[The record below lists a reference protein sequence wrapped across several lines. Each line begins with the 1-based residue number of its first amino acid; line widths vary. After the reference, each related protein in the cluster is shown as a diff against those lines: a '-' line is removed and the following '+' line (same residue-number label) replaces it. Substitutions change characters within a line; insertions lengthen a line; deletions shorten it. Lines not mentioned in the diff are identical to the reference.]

1 VNILS
6 IDFDILFER
15 VSEYKRL
22 GLNPLALATVC
33 AVKVDLVRVV
43 YPALRDLREE
53 LEREGL
59 EIAPREDADIIKG
72 SSAEIFRRIYSLDPS
87 ENIDSRDVADID
99 PDTATVV
106 IQMYQRYADKPEMF
120 AKLIEP
126 PHI

>member
-1 VNILS
+1 MNILS

-22 GLNPLALATVC
+22 GLNPLALATGC

-72 SSAEIFRRIYSLDPS
+72 SSA
-87 ENIDSRDVADID
+87 
-99 PDTATVV
+99 
-106 IQMYQRYADKPEMF
+106 
-120 AKLIEP
+120 
-126 PHI
+126 